1 MPIPMSMSMP
11 IPMSMPMHLPK
22 SRLWLGQCLRLCK
35 GQGVVHNHARSK
47 WTPPMSMPQR
57 IWVRDLDFSEDLRGP
72 AEDLIVRTPPSPPPQ
87 TALFYDVQNG
97 EDPTHIHQMIGP
109 DMPSLSKSR
118 HFRRQ
123 RYPTKRHSRSQSM
136 STGLESVSSVLLCL
150 SESSSN
156 MRNPQS

>member
-1 MPIPMSMSMP
+1 MCMRMREVSS
-11 IPMSMPMHLPK
+11 H
-22 SRLWLGQCLRLCK
+22 QC
-35 GQGVVHNHARSK
+35 
-47 WTPPMSMPQR
+47 
-57 IWVRDLDFSEDLRGP
+57 
-72 AEDLIVRTPPSPPPQ
+72 PPPE

-123 RYPTKRHSRSQSM
+123 RYPTKRHSRSHSM
-136 STGLESVSSVLLCL
+136 SIGLESASSVLLCL